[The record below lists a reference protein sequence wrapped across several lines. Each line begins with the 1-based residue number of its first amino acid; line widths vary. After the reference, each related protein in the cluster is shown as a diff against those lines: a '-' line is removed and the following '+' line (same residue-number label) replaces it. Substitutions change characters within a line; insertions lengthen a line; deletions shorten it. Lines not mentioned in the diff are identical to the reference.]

1 MNYLKPNYYANREL
15 SWLDF
20 NYRVLDEARDKDNPL
35 LERVRFLG
43 ITQSNLDEFFTV
55 RVASLRKLMSV
66 NYPKPDPAGLT
77 AAEQVSA
84 ISDKAHEMVKRQ
96 YNTLNR
102 SLLPLLEQ
110 HEIRLLTIADLTE
123 EQHTFV
129 KNYLIPSL
137 DFITFFLLRIFFDIF
152 LSFHSLA

>member
-1 MNYLKPNYYANREL
+1 MNYYKESYYTNREL

-66 NYPKPDPAGLT
+66 NYTKPDPAGLT
-77 AAEQVSA
+77 AADQVSA

-110 HEIRLLTIADLTE
+110 HAIHLLSMADLNE
-123 EQHTFV
+123 EQHAFV
-129 KNYLIPSL
+129 KNY
-137 DFITFFLLRIFFDIF
+137 FDDE
-152 LSFHSLA
+152 LYPALTPMADDS

>member
-1 MNYLKPNYYANREL
+1 MNYYKESYYTNREL

-66 NYPKPDPAGLT
+66 NYTKPDPR
-77 AAEQVSA
+77 
-84 ISDKAHEMVKRQ
+84 DW
-96 YNTLNR
+96 
-102 SLLPLLEQ
+102 PLLIKSVQ
-110 HEIRLLTIADLTE
+110 SVIKPMRWSSVNTI
-123 EQHTFV
+123 H
-129 KNYLIPSL
+129 
-137 DFITFFLLRIFFDIF
+137 
-152 LSFHSLA
+152 